1 MQTNY
6 NRCNRQP
13 FGDIGRMGISRL
25 CGIDY
30 PADHT
35 ILMMVMRNHRRKTA
49 RQPAK
54 QTNSI
59 FSFFAHIRL
68 NLADKGKGDYFRG
81 VIRSFLFRKFKYSTL
96 SNGKY
101 IPLSPIRPSRHLRN
115 RNQNR
120 IHHRHT
126 PIRGIASF
134 DDRLFSSVV
143 PILFG
148 D

>member
-1 MQTNY
+1 MSHITKYILATYENY
-6 NRCNRQP
+6 ILTRPTESLQSEFDDTIKSEIDDGSIQP
-13 FGDIGRMGISRL
+13 EDEEKVREIISEEL
-25 CGIDY
+25 YG
-30 PADHT
+30 P
-35 ILMMVMRNHRRKTA
+35 
-49 RQPAK
+49 
-54 QTNSI
+54 
-59 FSFFAHIRL
+59 FF
-68 NLADKGKGDYFRG
+68 
-81 VIRSFLFRKFKYSTL
+81 FRKFKYSTL